1 LTEVLGNS
9 IQFFEED
16 IKFLLKNKKKL
27 RNWFRVTILKEGGK
41 PGTLN
46 FIFCS
51 DSYLLELNT
60 SYLKHNTFT
69 DIITFDLS
77 EDKQTVSGDIF
88 ISIERVKENA
98 KSFKISF
105 PRELHR
111 VLIHGILHLLGYQ
124 DKTPSQQKEMR
135 SKEDYYLSLLTDLK

>member
-1 LTEVLGNS
+1 MH
-9 IQFFEED
+9 FFEED
-16 IKFLLKNKKKL
+16 IKFLLRNKRKL
-27 RNWFRVTILKEGGK
+27 RNWFRATILEEGGK

-51 DSYLLELNT
+51 DSYLLDLNT
-60 SYLKHNTFT
+60 SYLKHDTLT

-77 EDKQTVSGDIF
+77 ENEQSVAGDIF

-98 KSFKISF
+98 KSFQISF

-111 VLIHGILHLLGYQ
+111 VLIHGILHLLGYK

-135 SKEDYYLSLLTDLK
+135 SKEDYYLSLLADLK

>member
-1 LTEVLGNS
+1 LTEAIGNS

-16 IKFLLKNKKKL
+16 IKFLLKDKRKL
-27 RNWFRVTILKEGGK
+27 RNWFRATILEERGK

-51 DSYLLELNT
+51 DSYLLNINT
-60 SYLKHNTFT
+60 SYLNHNTLT

-77 EDKQTVSGDIF
+77 EDNHSVSGDIF

-98 KSFKISF
+98 TSFKITF
-105 PRELHR
+105 PQELHR
-111 VLIHGILHLLGYQ
+111 VLIHGILHLLGYK

-135 SKEDYYLSLLTDLK
+135 SKEDYYLSLLIN

>member
-1 LTEVLGNS
+1 MTEVLDNS

-16 IKFLLKNKKKL
+16 IKFLLKNKRKL
-27 RNWFRVTILKEGGK
+27 RNWFRDTILQEGGK

-51 DSYLLELNT
+51 DNYLLEINT

-77 EDKQTVSGDIF
+77 EDKQIVSGDIF

-98 KSFKISF
+98 KIFKISF
-105 PRELHR
+105 QQELHR
-111 VLIHGILHLLGYQ
+111 VLIHGILHLLGYH

-135 SKEDYYLSLLTDLK
+135 SKEDYYLSLLTN